1 MSEYWVNTVNTA
13 VLYIIILQWLH
24 SSLPSSQPFL
34 HACLV
39 CERVDHSNTRRD
51 QRPAHIIN
59 CNYYLCFIWW
69 TSTDLQD
76 LGKLGELAAAIRG
89 PEEAGVGK
97 VCSVQIPHV
106 TNPVIVFVKEDP
118 DKVQWP
124 KVICCQTD

>member
-1 MSEYWVNTVNTA
+1 MNELITPT
-13 VLYIIILQWLH
+13 LD
-24 SSLPSSQPFL
+24 
-34 HACLV
+34 
-39 CERVDHSNTRRD
+39 ETKD
-51 QRPAHIIN
+51 Q
-59 CNYYLCFIWW
+59 YDFLCFIWW

-76 LGKLGELAAAIRG
+76 LGKLGGVANSELAAAIRG

-124 KVICCQTD
+124 KVICCQTDYRAQKHHNWNQASINCIELHSRRHVYGH